1 MGNMRA
7 NAETAGAL
15 VAAVLE
21 ELVKDEHAELV
32 AANHL
37 SGATRWSVCSSERFP
52 GGKEAKE
59 RLSWLLGWSEEKN

>member
-1 MGNMRA
+1 MGNMKS
-7 NAETAGAL
+7 NAETANAL

-21 ELVKDEHAELV
+21 ELVKEEHAELV

-37 SGATRWSVCSSERFP
+37 SGATRWSVCTNEGFP

-59 RLSWLLGWSEEKN
+59 RLGWLLGWGGEKN